1 MSCKLKPLMVFVA
14 AMLSTSLAT
23 GSKTD
28 LQPKATAAA
37 LEKTQIEVLADE
49 YLAAAFK
56 RYPERTTFLGLEDA
70 YNERLYDN
78 SLSAVAKWRVE
89 EDTFLARLKGLQAPD
104 EVGSRDWI
112 TYGIL
117 LETLEASVATRS
129 CKEELWQASTETNW
143 HRSLPFVFEVQPVA
157 TAEDRQ
163 QAISRLRQVDN
174 YLDTEITNLKT
185 GLEAGYSAPR
195 VTVIKVPQ
203 QIRSLLQE
211 DSIFLSPAS
220 RSDNAIFKTQVR
232 KIYDDEIAPA
242 VARYADFI
250 EEEYLPSAR
259 ETLSVTAHPK
269 GEECYPALTRS
280 FTTMNMS
287 ADSIH
292 QIGLEQVATIREEM
306 QRVLDAHFGGG
317 DLKQFIR
324 KINTDPRFAFKTE
337 SEVLN
342 HTVSALDSTK
352 AAMPAAFG
360 RLPSANVEI
369 RPYPDFAQSG
379 IGEYRPPSQDGSRPG
394 IFFIAVTEPKTRPR
408 AEAMATLFH
417 ETYPGHHLQIAVA
430 LELGDQVHR
439 VAKYFSNSGFIEG
452 WALYSETVADE
463 LDLYE
468 QPIDYFGLLSS
479 QGARAARLVVDTGL
493 HTKNWT
499 RQQAIDYMMLNT
511 TWAEVDIENDVDRY
525 ISWPGQA
532 LAYKI
537 GELKIRELRQ
547 RAEQKLGPRF
557 DLRAFHDQLLAN
569 GALPLSVL
577 EAEIDRWIE
586 TESSVTEPSGNESS
600 EIQPTKR

>member
-1 MSCKLKPLMVFVA
+1 MACKLKPLMVFVA
-14 AMLSTSLAT
+14 AILSTSLAR
-23 GSKTD
+23 GSEHA
-28 LQPKATAAA
+28 LQPEATAAA
-37 LEKTQIEVLADE
+37 LGKTQIEVLADE

-56 RYPERTTFLGLEDA
+56 RYPEWTTFLGLEDA
-70 YNERLYDN
+70 YNGRLYDN

-89 EDTFLARLKGLQAPD
+89 EDTFLARLKGLQAPA

-174 YLDTEITNLKT
+174 YLDTEVTNLKR
-185 GLEAGYSAPR
+185 GLSSGYSAPR

-203 QIRSLLQE
+203 QVRSLLQE

-220 RSDNAIFKTQVR
+220 RSDNATFKTQVR

-250 EEEYLPSAR
+250 EEDYLPSAR
-259 ETLSVTAHPK
+259 ETLSVIAHPK
-269 GEECYPALTRS
+269 GEQCYPALTRS

-292 QIGLEQVATIREEM
+292 QTGLEQVAIIREEM

-532 LAYKI
+532 TAYML
-537 GELKIRELRQ
+537 GALEIRRLRTLS
-547 RAEQKLGPRF
+547 EQTLESQF
-557 DLRAFHDQLLAN
+557 DIRDFHDRVLGFGSLS
-569 GALPLSVL
+569 LPMLNLSIATWL
-577 EAEIDRWIE
+577 KGYAGD
-586 TESSVTEPSGNESS
+586 
-600 EIQPTKR
+600 